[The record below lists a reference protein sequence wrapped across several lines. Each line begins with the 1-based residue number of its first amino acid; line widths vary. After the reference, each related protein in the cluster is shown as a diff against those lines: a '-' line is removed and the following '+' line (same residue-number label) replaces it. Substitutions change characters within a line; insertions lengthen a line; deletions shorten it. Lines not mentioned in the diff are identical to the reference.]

1 MVKNRRLC
9 QCYGHDSQ
17 IKHICYAIIPKPI
30 LNVNYQ
36 DIIQE
41 YSQSKSQLNSEL
53 LNHDDSIFFEKSSG
67 RQRTV
72 RPPKSIHPLGPR
84 DLDCRSCPTGSA
96 QPFHF
101 SESEKKK
108 LPRPLKLWRLGY
120 GNDTIPHPKT
130 NIKPKLS
137 QIERPGGYTVITKIK
152 DVTDTFSTDELNCLT
167 CTGNL
172 FIIDPFKHES
182 THTHYTCDKINCGNG
197 EIIKKTPFTIKHQS
211 TKLQNRKNSSNE
223 ILYVSYQG
231 SLSYDQ
237 YLRKRG
243 FSFVCNLTN
252 NSCDNYCPELCT
264 QNCEPKFIYKPNN
277 AQFAHQGAV
286 SASSRLARL
295 KQQTKSNNGLN
306 YLAHHYKN
314 PHKDIKKNRQVHVLS
329 KHEICYRK
337 GQHTKCFK
345 TIMPYRRND
354 QHKRFKRPLGR
365 NNFYVEIS
373 DLEPEEKECKIKYKK
388 ISNDTSCVNTK
399 SNSDYFITGNCK
411 ITTTVKDIFR
421 IDVYRDPGVEALT
434 RVRRRRKN
442 KCVNRCTRKRFI
454 RREIINVKKDPLIFP
469 PMVGPPTIDC
479 YKPPLVGP
487 PNVTICS
494 PPLVGP
500 PQNDCYMPPLVG
512 PPKINICAPPLVG
525 PPNITCHKPPLVGPP
540 NINCPPDI
548 DIGDCITIN
557 ADTSNSDPLNIDP
570 FNSQG
575 FVSINL

>member
-1 MVKNRRLC
+1 MVKNRKSC
-9 QCYGHDSQ
+9 QCYGIDSQ
-17 IKHICYAIIPKPI
+17 TKHICYALIPKPI
-30 LNVNYQ
+30 LNIDYTRINEQ
-36 DIIQE
+36 
-41 YSQSKSQLNSEL
+41 KSQ
-53 LNHDDSIFFEKSSG
+53 FSSKIS
-67 RQRTV
+67 Q
-72 RPPKSIHPLGPR
+72 HPLGPR
-84 DLDCRSCPTGSA
+84 DLDCRSCPTGSS
-96 QPFHF
+96 QLLHF

-130 NIKPKLS
+130 NVKPKLS

-152 DVTDTFSTDELNCLT
+152 DVTERFLSDELNCGT

-172 FIIDPFKHES
+172 FIIDPFIHES
-182 THTHYTCDKINCGNG
+182 THSHYTCDKINCDNG
-197 EIIKKTPFTIKHQS
+197 EIIKKMPFTIKHQS
-211 TKLQNRKNSSNE
+211 TKLQNRKNSLNE
-223 ILYVSYQG
+223 VVYVSYQG

-264 QNCEPKFIYKPNN
+264 QNCEPKLVYKPNN
-277 AQFAHQGAV
+277 PQFSQQGAV

-295 KQQTKSNNGLN
+295 KQQTKSKNGLN
-306 YLAHHYKN
+306 YLAHHYRN
-314 PHKDIKKNRQVHVLS
+314 PHKDVKKNRQAHVLS

-337 GQHTKCFK
+337 GHHTKCFK
-345 TIMPYRRND
+345 TIMPYTKHD
-354 QHKRFKRPLGR
+354 QRKRFKRPLGR

-373 DLEPEEKECKIKYKK
+373 ELEPEEKECKIKYEK
-388 ISNDTSCVNTK
+388 ITTNGNNNEDDECSERIITNDTKLC
-399 SNSDYFITGNCK
+399 FREGNCK

-434 RVRRRRKN
+434 RIRRRRKN

-454 RREIINVKKDPLIFP
+454 RREIIKVKKEPLVFP
-469 PMVGPPTIDC
+469 PMVGPPKIDC

-487 PNVTICS
+487 PEVTICS

-500 PQNDCYMPPLVG
+500 PTTICHVPPLMG

-525 PPNITCHKPPLVGPP
+525 PPNISCHQPPLVGPP
-540 NINCPPDI
+540 IINCPPDI
-548 DIGDCITIN
+548 DIGDCVTIN
-557 ADTSNSDPLNIDP
+557 GDSS
-570 FNSQG
+570 NSQG